1 MQMRKPCRCCLCD
14 EGRISTAGG
23 QDRVYCV
30 GCGQWQYNA
39 PKTETGRATRSLK
52 TTHELIKPSLRWR
65 IIERAGGV
73 CEACKRSPAGSEGLQ
88 VGHVVSVE
96 DGHKYGLTDM
106 QINSEENLIA
116 QCAECN
122 SGASSRTIPIW
133 MLIAI
138 VKARVNVG

>member
-1 MQMRKPCRCCLCD
+1 MQLRIPCRFCGSD
-14 EGRISTAGG
+14 EGHIRVSGG
-23 QDRVYCV
+23 QDCV
-30 GCGQWQYNA
+30 ICCGCERWQINA
-39 PKTETGRATRSLK
+39 PKTETGRAARSLR
-52 TTHELIKPSLRWR
+52 TTHELIKPSLRWK

-73 CEACKRSPAGSEGLQ
+73 CESCKRSPAGSEGLQ

-96 DGHKYGLTDM
+96 DGHKYGLTDR

-138 VKARVNVG
+138 VKARMNVG